1 VSDTNSLRRQAV
13 RFLIVGGANTL
24 ATYAIFIVLGLF
36 MQAWIAYTIAFA
48 LGIAWV
54 VFGSSKFVYK
64 GEHGPR
70 RMIIFAAWYIAI
82 YAIGRVLIYFIAP
95 VGFVELAIASFFVL
109 VVTTPLN
116 FIGGRFIFTPRSS
129 EPVAP
134 TQQER
139 IDE

>member
-1 VSDTNSLRRQAV
+1 MSDPNGFRRQAV

-24 ATYAIFIVLGLF
+24 ATYAIFIGLGLF

-48 LGIAWV
+48 LGIVWV
-54 VFGSSKFVYK
+54 VFGSSKFVYQ
-64 GEHGPR
+64 GEHGAR
-70 RMIIFAAWYIAI
+70 RMIVFAAWYLAI

-95 VGFVELAIASFFVL
+95 TGFVELAIASFFVL

-116 FIGGRFIFTPRSS
+116 FIGGRFIFTPSS
-129 EPVAP
+129 KQAAEPAP
-134 TQQER
+134 HER